1 MSNYDMT
8 FDKKITADQS
18 FDTIFG
24 GEEDNHLLDLVMK
37 EDADAFNIDERDPE
51 SIEDGIGAIGKGEG
65 LGSDVGPDH
74 DANKP
79 SDDSSDQ
86 KILTTDKELKANDQ
100 LNVSD
105 TTGEKPKDGNTVDTD
120 DVHAAG
126 TDELVGNDP
135 IPCERHLEDELDKM
149 KNNVDSFDE
158 AMTKLLEEVGDDE
171 LPSEEPEVAPATT
184 PAEPV
189 PAPEVPVANPAD
201 ASVPAPAEPVAPD
214 AEVPAPVAPAS
225 DAGISDMDL
234 LDTDPVDSP
243 EEGCCKEEADESE
256 ASVED
261 LDATPVDEDAN
272 TDKMKDNLA
281 KMKAMQASA
290 DAANKKAGDAI
301 DSANKKFLNHEAAL
315 EDEVNDKV
323 DFGGVEDKS
332 GKIGTGEGL
341 GNDIGPDHDTDN
353 KPKDDTSDEKIT
365 PKDDI
370 ELKNDQLNTSDDA
383 GASKVE
389 DGGMVKDFDNAG
401 EDGKESDESFK
412 EASVEDLEDL
422 PEDEED
428 DVIDT
433 VEDNDAKSEFSAA
446 ELNADEDDEILDML
460 D

>member
-1 MSNYDMT
+1 MSDYDMT
-8 FDKKITADQS
+8 FDKKITADQT

-51 SIEDGIGAIGKGEG
+51 SIEDGLGKIGAGDG

-105 TTGEKPKDGNTVDTD
+105 TTGEKPEDGDTVDTN

-135 IPCERHLEDELDKM
+135 IPEEDKIGDNLEKIADKT
-149 KNNVDSFDE
+149 DSFDE
-158 AMTKLLEEVGDDE
+158 AMSKLLEEVGDDE
-171 LPSEEPEVAPATT
+171 LPSEEPEVAPATA

-189 PAPEVPVANPAD
+189 PAPEVPVAAPAEP
-201 ASVPAPAEPVAPD
+201 VPAPAEPVAPD

-225 DAGISDMDL
+225 DAGVSDMDL

-243 EEGCCKEEADESE
+243 EEGCCKEETEEPESTD
-256 ASVED
+256 VED
-261 LDATPVDEDAN
+261 LD
-272 TDKMKDNLA
+272 
-281 KMKAMQASA
+281 
-290 DAANKKAGDAI
+290 
-301 DSANKKFLNHEAAL
+301 EAVL

-332 GKIGTGEGL
+332 GKIGAGEGL
-341 GNDIGPDHDTDN
+341 GNDLGPDHDTDN
-353 KPKDDTSDEKIT
+353 KPKDDTSDEKVT

-370 ELKNDQLNTSDDA
+370 ELKNDQLNTSDEA

-389 DGGMVKDFDNAG
+389 DGDTVDPKDAANAG
-401 EDGKESDESFK
+401 EDGKAADDSFK

-428 DVIDT
+428 AVIDA

>member
-1 MSNYDMT
+1 MSDYYMT
-8 FDKKITADQS
+8 FDIKITADQS
-18 FDTIFG
+18 FVTIFG
-24 GEEDNHLLDLVMK
+24 GEEDNHLLDLVLK

-79 SDDSSDQ
+79 ADDSSDQ
-86 KILTTDKELKANDQ
+86 KVLTTDKELKADDQ

-105 TTGEKPKDGNTVDTD
+105 TTGEKPEDGDTVNTD
-120 DVHAAG
+120 DVHASG

-135 IPCERHLEDELDKM
+135 IPEEDKLSDNLEKIADK
-149 KNNVDSFDE
+149 VDSFDE

-171 LPSEEPEVAPATT
+171 LPSEEPEVAPATA

-189 PAPEVPVANPAD
+189 PAPEIPVAQPAPEAPAD
-201 ASVPAPAEPVAPD
+201 VPVPAPAEPVAPD

-225 DAGISDMDL
+225 DAGVSDMEL

-243 EEGCCKEEADESE
+243 EEGCCKESDTEEDDES
-256 ASVED
+256 ADVED
-261 LDATPVDEDAN
+261 LD
-272 TDKMKDNLA
+272 
-281 KMKAMQASA
+281 
-290 DAANKKAGDAI
+290 
-301 DSANKKFLNHEAAL
+301 EAVL

-332 GKIGTGEGL
+332 GKIGAGEGL
-341 GNDIGPDHDTDN
+341 GNDLGPDHDTDN
-353 KPKDDTSDEKIT
+353 KPKDDTSDEKIVA
-365 PKDDI
+365 KDDI
-370 ELKNDQLNTSDDA
+370 ELKKDQLNTSDEA
-383 GASKVE
+383 GANKVE

-401 EDGKESDESFK
+401 EDGKAADDSFK

-428 DVIDT
+428 DVIDA
-433 VEDNDAKSEFSAA
+433 VEDNDAKSEFTAA

>member
-1 MSNYDMT
+1 MSDYDMT
-8 FDKKITADQS
+8 FDKKITADQT

-51 SIEDGIGAIGKGEG
+51 SIEDGLGKIGAGDG

-86 KILTTDKELKANDQ
+86 KILTTDKELKTNDQ

-105 TTGEKPKDGNTVDTD
+105 TTGEKPEDGDTVDTD

-135 IPCERHLEDELDKM
+135 VPCEKHLDDALDKVTD
-149 KNNVDSFDE
+149 KVDSFDE
-158 AMTKLLEEVGDDE
+158 AMSKLLEEVGDDE
-171 LPSEEPEVAPATT
+171 LPSEEPEVAPATA

-189 PAPEVPVANPAD
+189 PAPEVPVAAPAD
-201 ASVPAPAEPVAPD
+201 APVPAPAEPVTPD
-214 AEVPAPVAPAS
+214 AGV
-225 DAGISDMDL
+225 SDMDL

-243 EEGCCKEEADESE
+243 EEGCCKEETEEEPES
-256 ASVED
+256 ANVED
-261 LDATPVDEDAN
+261 LD
-272 TDKMKDNLA
+272 
-281 KMKAMQASA
+281 
-290 DAANKKAGDAI
+290 
-301 DSANKKFLNHEAAL
+301 EAVL

-332 GKIGTGEGL
+332 GKIGAGEGL
-341 GNDIGPDHDTDN
+341 GNDLGPDHDTDN
-353 KPKDDTSDEKIT
+353 KPKDDTSDEKVT

-370 ELKNDQLNTSDDA
+370 ELKNDQLNTSDEA

-389 DGGMVKDFDNAG
+389 DGDTVDPKDAANVG
-401 EDGKESDESFK
+401 EDGKAADDSFK

-428 DVIDT
+428 EVIDA

>member
-1 MSNYDMT
+1 MSDYDMT

-24 GEEDNHLLDLVMK
+24 GEEDNHLLDLILK
-37 EDADAFNIDERDPE
+37 EDADAFNIDERDLE

-65 LGSDVGPDH
+65 LGSDLGPDH
-74 DANKP
+74 DENKP
-79 SDDSSDQ
+79 ADDSSDQ
-86 KILTTDKELKANDQ
+86 KVLTTDKELKANDQ

-105 TTGEKPKDGNTVDTD
+105 TTGEKVEDGNTVDTK
-120 DVHAAG
+120 DVHASG

-135 IPCERHLEDELDKM
+135 IPAEDKLSDNLEKIADK
-149 KNNVDSFDE
+149 VDSFDE
-158 AMTKLLEEVGDDE
+158 AMSKLLEEVGDDE
-171 LPSEEPEVAPATT
+171 LPTEEPEVAPATT

-189 PAPEVPVANPAD
+189 PAPEIPVAAPAD
-201 ASVPAPAEPVAPD
+201 APVPAPAEPVAPN
-214 AEVPAPVAPAS
+214 AEVPTPVAPAS

-243 EEGCCKEEADESE
+243 EEGCCKEEAEEPEEPTD
-256 ASVED
+256 VND
-261 LDATPVDEDAN
+261 LD
-272 TDKMKDNLA
+272 
-281 KMKAMQASA
+281 
-290 DAANKKAGDAI
+290 
-301 DSANKKFLNHEAAL
+301 EAVL

-323 DFGGVEDKS
+323 DFGGIEDKS
-332 GKIGTGEGL
+332 GKIGAGEGL
-341 GNDIGPDHDTDN
+341 GNDLGPDHDTDN

-370 ELKNDQLNTSDDA
+370 ELKQSQLNTSDEA

-389 DGGMVKDFDNAG
+389 DGDTVDPKDAANVG
-401 EDGKESDESFK
+401 EDGKSADDSFK

-428 DVIDT
+428 DAIDA

>member
-1 MSNYDMT
+1 MSDYDMT

-51 SIEDGIGAIGKGEG
+51 SIEDGIGAIGKGDG

-79 SDDSSDQ
+79 ADDSSDQ
-86 KILTTDKELKANDQ
+86 KVLTTDKELKADDQ

-105 TTGEKPKDGNTVDTD
+105 TTGEKPEDGDTVDTD
-120 DVHAAG
+120 DVHASG

-135 IPCERHLEDELDKM
+135 IPEEDKLSDNLEKIADK
-149 KNNVDSFDE
+149 VDSFDE

-171 LPSEEPEVAPATT
+171 LPSEEPEVAPATA

-189 PAPEVPVANPAD
+189 PAPEVPVAAPAD
-201 ASVPAPAEPVAPD
+201 APVPAPAEPVAPD

-225 DAGISDMDL
+225 DAGVSDMDL

-243 EEGCCKEEADESE
+243 EEGCCKEETEEEPESAD
-256 ASVED
+256 VED
-261 LDATPVDEDAN
+261 LD
-272 TDKMKDNLA
+272 
-281 KMKAMQASA
+281 
-290 DAANKKAGDAI
+290 
-301 DSANKKFLNHEAAL
+301 EAVL

-332 GKIGTGEGL
+332 GKIGAGEGL
-341 GNDIGPDHDTDN
+341 GNDLGPDHDTDN
-353 KPKDDTSDEKIT
+353 KPKDDTSDEKVT

-370 ELKNDQLNTSDDA
+370 ELKNDQLNTSDEA

-389 DGGMVKDFDNAG
+389 DGDTVDPKDAANVG
-401 EDGKESDESFK
+401 EDGKAADDSFK

-428 DVIDT
+428 EVIDA

>member
-1 MSNYDMT
+1 MSDYDMT
-8 FDKKITADQS
+8 FDKKITADQT

-37 EDADAFNIDERDPE
+37 EDANAFNIDERDPE
-51 SIEDGIGAIGKGEG
+51 SIEDGLGKIGAGDG

-105 TTGEKPKDGNTVDTD
+105 TTGEKPEDGDTVDTD

-135 IPCERHLEDELDKM
+135 IPEEDKIGDNLEKIADKT
-149 KNNVDSFDE
+149 DSFDE

-171 LPSEEPEVAPATT
+171 LPSEEPEVAPATA

-189 PAPEVPVANPAD
+189 PAPEVPVAAPAD
-201 ASVPAPAEPVAPD
+201 APVPAPAEPVAPD

-225 DAGISDMDL
+225 DAGVSDMDL

-243 EEGCCKEEADESE
+243 EEGCCKEETEEPESAD
-256 ASVED
+256 VED
-261 LDATPVDEDAN
+261 LD
-272 TDKMKDNLA
+272 
-281 KMKAMQASA
+281 
-290 DAANKKAGDAI
+290 
-301 DSANKKFLNHEAAL
+301 EAVL

-332 GKIGTGEGL
+332 GKIGAGEGL
-341 GNDIGPDHDTDN
+341 GNDLGPDHDTDN
-353 KPKDDTSDEKIT
+353 KPKDDTSDEKVT

-370 ELKNDQLNTSDDA
+370 ELKNDQLNTSDEA

-389 DGGMVKDFDNAG
+389 DGDTVDPKDAANAG
-401 EDGKESDESFK
+401 EDGKAADDSFK

-428 DVIDT
+428 EVIDA

>member
-1 MSNYDMT
+1 MSDYDMT
-8 FDKKITADQS
+8 FDKKITADQT

-51 SIEDGIGAIGKGEG
+51 SIEDGLGKIGAGDG

-105 TTGEKPKDGNTVDTD
+105 TTGEKPEDGDTVDTN

-158 AMTKLLEEVGDDE
+158 AMSKLLEEVGDDE

-189 PAPEVPVANPAD
+189 PAPEVPVAAPAD
-201 ASVPAPAEPVAPD
+201 APVPAPAEPVTPD

-225 DAGISDMDL
+225 DAGVSDMDL
-234 LDTDPVDSP
+234 LDTDPVDTP
-243 EEGCCKEEADESE
+243 VECKEGGDCKDCENEKPESAD
-256 ASVED
+256 VED
-261 LDATPVDEDAN
+261 LD
-272 TDKMKDNLA
+272 
-281 KMKAMQASA
+281 
-290 DAANKKAGDAI
+290 
-301 DSANKKFLNHEAAL
+301 EAVL

-332 GKIGTGEGL
+332 GKIGAGEGL
-341 GNDIGPDHDTDN
+341 GNDLGPDHDTDN
-353 KPKDDTSDEKIT
+353 KPKDDTSDEKVT

-370 ELKNDQLNTSDDA
+370 ELKNDQLNTSDEA

-389 DGGMVKDFDNAG
+389 DGDTVDPKDAANVG
-401 EDGKESDESFK
+401 EDGKAADDSFK

-428 DVIDT
+428 EVIDA

>member
-1 MSNYDMT
+1 MSDYDMT
-8 FDKKITADQS
+8 FDKKITADQT

-51 SIEDGIGAIGKGEG
+51 SIEDGLGKIGAGDG

-105 TTGEKPKDGNTVDTD
+105 TTGEKPEDGDTVDTNN
-120 DVHAAG
+120 VHAAG

-135 IPCERHLEDELDKM
+135 IPEEDKIGDNLEKIADKT
-149 KNNVDSFDE
+149 DSFDE
-158 AMTKLLEEVGDDE
+158 AMSKLLEEVGDDE
-171 LPSEEPEVAPATT
+171 LPSEEPEVAPATA

-189 PAPEVPVANPAD
+189 PAPEVPVAAPAD
-201 ASVPAPAEPVAPD
+201 APVPAPAEPVAPD

-225 DAGISDMDL
+225 DAGVSDMDL

-243 EEGCCKEEADESE
+243 EEGCCKEETEEEPESAD
-256 ASVED
+256 VED
-261 LDATPVDEDAN
+261 LD
-272 TDKMKDNLA
+272 
-281 KMKAMQASA
+281 
-290 DAANKKAGDAI
+290 
-301 DSANKKFLNHEAAL
+301 EAVL

-332 GKIGTGEGL
+332 GKIGAGEGL
-341 GNDIGPDHDTDN
+341 GNDLGPDHDTDN
-353 KPKDDTSDEKIT
+353 KPKDDTSDEKVT

-370 ELKNDQLNTSDDA
+370 ELKNDQLNTSDEA

-389 DGGMVKDFDNAG
+389 DGDTVDPKDAANAG
-401 EDGKESDESFK
+401 EDGKAADDSFK

-428 DVIDT
+428 AVIDA

>member
-1 MSNYDMT
+1 MSDYDMT
-8 FDKKITADQS
+8 FDKKITADQT

-51 SIEDGIGAIGKGEG
+51 SIEDGLGKIGAGDG

-105 TTGEKPKDGNTVDTD
+105 TTGEKPEDGATVETD
-120 DVHAAG
+120 EVHAAG

-135 IPCERHLEDELDKM
+135 IPEEDKIGDNLEKIADKT
-149 KNNVDSFDE
+149 DSFDE

-171 LPSEEPEVAPATT
+171 LPSEEPEVAPATA

-189 PAPEVPVANPAD
+189 PAPEVPVAAPAD
-201 ASVPAPAEPVAPD
+201 APVPAPAEPVAPD
-214 AEVPAPVAPAS
+214 AEVPTPVAPAS
-225 DAGISDMDL
+225 DAGVSDMDL

-243 EEGCCKEEADESE
+243 EEGCCKEETEEPESAD
-256 ASVED
+256 VED
-261 LDATPVDEDAN
+261 LD
-272 TDKMKDNLA
+272 
-281 KMKAMQASA
+281 
-290 DAANKKAGDAI
+290 
-301 DSANKKFLNHEAAL
+301 EAVL

-332 GKIGTGEGL
+332 GKIGAGEGL
-341 GNDIGPDHDTDN
+341 GNDLGPDHDTDN
-353 KPKDDTSDEKIT
+353 KPKDDTSDEKVT

-370 ELKNDQLNTSDDA
+370 ELKNDQLNTSDEA

-389 DGGMVKDFDNAG
+389 DGDTVDPKDAANAG
-401 EDGKESDESFK
+401 EDGKAADDSFK

-428 DVIDT
+428 EVIDA

>member
-1 MSNYDMT
+1 MSDYDMT
-8 FDKKITADQS
+8 FDKKITADQT

-51 SIEDGIGAIGKGEG
+51 SIEDGLGKIGAGDG

-105 TTGEKPKDGNTVDTD
+105 TTGEKPEDGDTVDTD

-135 IPCERHLEDELDKM
+135 IPEEDKLTDNLEKIADKT
-149 KNNVDSFDE
+149 DSFDE

-171 LPSEEPEVAPATT
+171 LPSEEPEVAPATA

-189 PAPEVPVANPAD
+189 PAPEVPVAAPAD
-201 ASVPAPAEPVAPD
+201 APVPALAEPIAPD

-225 DAGISDMDL
+225 DTGVSDMDL

-243 EEGCCKEEADESE
+243 EEGCCKEETEEPESAD
-256 ASVED
+256 VED
-261 LDATPVDEDAN
+261 LD
-272 TDKMKDNLA
+272 
-281 KMKAMQASA
+281 
-290 DAANKKAGDAI
+290 
-301 DSANKKFLNHEAAL
+301 EAVL

-332 GKIGTGEGL
+332 GKIGAGEGL
-341 GNDIGPDHDTDN
+341 GNDLGPDHDTDN
-353 KPKDDTSDEKIT
+353 KPKDDTSDEKVT

-370 ELKNDQLNTSDDA
+370 ELKNDQLNTSDEA

-389 DGGMVKDFDNAG
+389 DGDTVDPKDAANVG
-401 EDGKESDESFK
+401 EDGKAADDSFK

-428 DVIDT
+428 EVIDA